1 MKKKR
6 LDQWLWMFEVDYL
19 DIVEVINEDGE
30 RVAYYDGK
38 SSIEDEQLDL
48 VITHCEI
55 VDYCQI
61 KLITIGQSSKLNL

>member
-1 MKKKR
+1 MKQKR
-6 LDQWLWMFEVDYL
+6 LEQWLWMFEVDYL

-48 VITHCEI
+48 IITKSEI
-55 VDYCQI
+55 IDFREVRLTTNGEY
-61 KLITIGQSSKLNL
+61 SKQLL

>member
-1 MKKKR
+1 MKQKR

-48 VITHCEI
+48 VITKCEI
-55 VDYCQI
+55 IDFREVRLTTNGEY
-61 KLITIGQSSKLNL
+61 SKHLL

>member
-1 MKKKR
+1 MKQKR

-38 SSIEDEQLDL
+38 SSIEDEELNL
-48 VITHCEI
+48 VIIKCEI
-55 VDYCQI
+55 IDFREVRLTTNGEY
-61 KLITIGQSSKLNL
+61 SKHLL